1 MFARHL
7 DSITLERLHEL
18 IEANFNARDSLYTA
32 AESLEDDDQAHVCVR
47 LADSLAGH
55 AVELQ
60 QIVAAAG
67 SQPPGPQDA
76 WTGARQQ
83 FEQAKAAC
91 GCSGV
96 LAIAER
102 TERDLKQGYDRAL
115 KTTFDRE
122 AEGVL
127 GRHRNDVEFGEQ
139 VLRCIAG
146 TQSPMPFP
154 RHNPK

>member
-7 DSITLERLHEL
+7 DSITLERLREL
-18 IEANFNARDSLYTA
+18 IEANFTARDALYTA
-32 AESLEDDDQAHVCVR
+32 AESLEDDDQTRVCVR

-67 SQPPGPQDA
+67 RQPPGPQDS
-76 WTGARQQ
+76 WSGARQE

-91 GCSGV
+91 GCTGV

-115 KTTFDRE
+115 QTTSDRE

-127 GRHRNDVEFGEQ
+127 DRHRSDVEFAEQ

-146 TQSPMPFP
+146 VRAPLPIP
-154 RHNPK
+154 RRNAK